1 MKKTARSICLL
12 LLVTC
17 LFIGPAFASSA
28 SEIETRL
35 DKISQLEKY
44 KPGASTF
51 GQNGCW
57 VFVNSVSNL
66 LYGIN
71 IPNRP
76 EGYVLKG
83 TKGYWSQIGS
93 AYDSAATNAAVSQV
107 LRKAQAGDIIQYCNS
122 WATWQHTAMI
132 YSNRGDRVILYDFA
146 GYKVLKRDVLFDNL
160 PGTIGNFG
168 GISGYGITLY
178 RCGHDIS
185 TAPLPPS
192 GINISVS
199 AATKEADTITETSAV
214 LRGEVSASGG
224 RITECGM
231 YIGTSS
237 EEMTLLGSDKGLSTY
252 GTPCYYSTSKYGY
265 PLKPGTTYYY
275 QVYAVAGN
283 TTEKGETKS
292 FTTPG
297 GGTLLL
303 TNAEVSGITET
314 SAHVEA
320 TCSYTGTPPSHV
332 GIYFGATPEELSVH
346 DWDAIKHDRTA
357 FSVQFDLR
365 DLDRGTTYYY
375 QFFAMTDRGVQKGEV
390 GSFQTEGTEELVPTP
405 TPAPDS
411 DPTPPPTPTVGPDIK
426 VYTKGADTITE
437 TSAIVRGDFSVVDGR
452 ASECGMYLGT
462 SKDNLTKLG
471 SDAINSAGVA
481 FYYSTAKFGR
491 TLTPGT
497 TYYYRAY
504 VVVNGETYWGETAS
518 FTTASSVTVT
528 TKGADSITATAAT
541 VRGQVVSPKQKA
553 SECGMYLGTSPGN
566 MTKLGSDAINAN
578 NMPFY
583 YGTAKYGRPLTAGT
597 TYYYQ
602 AYAIVNG
609 VTYWGEVKSFTTAT
623 R

>member
-1 MKKTARSICLL
+1 MKKRLTALL
-12 LLVTC
+12 LMITMISTLSGIAAAKAANTGFIWPTSSHTLVRGYSQNHGGLDIKVASGTPVYASAGGTVLYVYSGCNNVSGAGGSCRKAGMCSPNAGFNRSSGYCNEGFGNGVVLRHGDGSYTAYAHLLAGSVTVKPGDVVAQGQQIGKSGSSGFSTGPHLHFTLLRSSNLAYWVAFNKGYATDPLPYLNGDGEVKLVT
-17 LFIGPAFASSA
+17 A
-28 SEIETRL
+28 
-35 DKISQLEKY
+35 Q
-44 KPGASTF
+44 
-51 GQNGCW
+51 
-57 VFVNSVSNL
+57 
-66 LYGIN
+66 
-71 IPNRP
+71 
-76 EGYVLKG
+76 
-83 TKGYWSQIGS
+83 TKG
-93 AYDSAATNAAVSQV
+93 ADS
-107 LRKAQAGDIIQYCNS
+107 
-122 WATWQHTAMI
+122 
-132 YSNRGDRVILYDFA
+132 
-146 GYKVLKRDVLFDNL
+146 
-160 PGTIGNFG
+160 
-168 GISGYGITLY
+168 
-178 RCGHDIS
+178 
-185 TAPLPPS
+185 
-192 GINISVS
+192 
-199 AATKEADTITETSAV
+199 ITETSAI
-214 LRGEVSASGG
+214 LRGEVHSVGDK
-224 RITECGM
+224 ITECGM
-231 YIGTSS
+231 YIGTSR
-237 EEMTLLGSDKGLSTY
+237 EKLTILGSDKGLSTY

-265 PLKPGTTYYY
+265 ELTPGTTYYY

-283 TTEKGETKS
+283 TIEKGETES

-303 TNAEVSGITET
+303 TDAEVSGITET
-314 SAHVEA
+314 SAQVEA
-320 TCSYTGTPPSHV
+320 TCSYIGTPPSHV

-365 DLDRGTTYYY
+365 DLDSGTTYYY
-375 QFFAMTDRGVQKGEV
+375 QFFAMTDRGVQKGEI
-390 GSFQTEGTEELVPTP
+390 GSFQTEGTEELIPTP
-405 TPAPDS
+405 ILDS
-411 DPTPPPTPTVGPDIK
+411 DPTPPPTPTVNPDIK

-462 SKDNLTKLG
+462 SQDDLTKLG

-528 TKGADSITATAAT
+528 TKGADGITATAAT

-553 SECGMYLGTSPGN
+553 SECGMYLGTSPDN